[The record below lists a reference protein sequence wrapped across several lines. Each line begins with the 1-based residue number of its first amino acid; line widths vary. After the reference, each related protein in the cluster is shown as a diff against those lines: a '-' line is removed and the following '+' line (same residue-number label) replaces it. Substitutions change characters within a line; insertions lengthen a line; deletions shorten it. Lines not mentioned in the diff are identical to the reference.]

1 MCVLKTIFACFV
13 NYSILCVQKTNV
25 DHVFPLFFLFC
36 FRYANSGSFQKAI
49 EDFESA
55 LKLNPNHQNA
65 RKYMGETLVAL
76 GRR

>member
-1 MCVLKTIFACFV
+1 MYVLKT
-13 NYSILCVQKTNV
+13 NTS
-25 DHVFPLFFLFC
+25 HLFC